1 VMKKLVVLMGLLLM
15 ASLLAACG
23 SSGLPKDALDV
34 SWEWS
39 QLTETL
45 PASQSVV
52 PDPENYT
59 LAFSADGTFALKADC
74 NLVSGDYEVDGDSLS
89 LIFGP
94 STLAFCGEE
103 SLDTL
108 YLQLLDIVTSYELVD
123 GNLIL
128 HLGEDVGKML
138 FVDGG
143 AAGGN

>member
-1 VMKKLVVLMGLLLM
+1 MMKKLVVLMGLLLM

-23 SSGLPKDALDV
+23 SSGLHKDAIDI

-74 NLVSGDYEVDGDSLS
+74 NLVSGEYEVDGDSLS

-94 STLAFCGEE
+94 STLAFCGGE

-128 HLGEDVGKML
+128 HLGEDVGKMV
-138 FVDGG
+138 FVDDG

>member
-1 VMKKLVVLMGLLLM
+1 MKKLVLVVGLLLM

-23 SSGLPKDALDV
+23 SSGLPKDVLDV

-59 LAFSADGTFALKADC
+59 LVFSAEGIFGLKADC
-74 NLVSGDYEVDGDSLS
+74 NLVSGEYEVDGDNLS
-89 LIFGP
+89 LILVF

-103 SLDTL
+103 SLDTQ
-108 YLQLLDIVTSYELVD
+108 YLQMLESVTSYELAD

-128 HLGEDVGKML
+128 YLGEDAGKMV
-138 FVDGG
+138 FADGG

>member
-1 VMKKLVVLMGLLLM
+1 MKKLVLLIGLLLM

-23 SSGLPKDALDV
+23 SPGLPKDALDV

-52 PDPENYT
+52 PNPENYT
-59 LAFSADGTFALKADC
+59 LVFSADGTFALKADC
-74 NLVSGDYEVDGDSLS
+74 NLVSGEYEVDGDNLS
-89 LIFGP
+89 LLLGP

-108 YLQLLDIVTSYELVD
+108 YLQMLGIVTSYELTE
-123 GNLIL
+123 GNLNL
-128 HLGEDVGKML
+128 YLGEDVGKML

-143 AAGGN
+143 DAGGS

>member
-1 VMKKLVVLMGLLLM
+1 MKKLVVLMGLLLM

-138 FVDGG
+138 FVGGG

>member
-1 VMKKLVVLMGLLLM
+1 MKKLVVLMGLLLM

-59 LAFSADGTFALKADC
+59 LAFSADETFALKADC

-143 AAGGN
+143 AAGGS

>member
-1 VMKKLVVLMGLLLM
+1 MMKKLVVLMGLLLM

>member
-1 VMKKLVVLMGLLLM
+1 MMKKLVFVTGLLVM

-59 LAFSADGTFALKADC
+59 LVFSADGTFALKADC
-74 NLVSGDYEVDGDSLS
+74 NLVHGDYEVDGDSLS
-89 LIFGP
+89 LILGP

-108 YLQLLDIVTSYELVD
+108 YLQLLGIVTSYELAD
-123 GNLIL
+123 GNLNL
-128 HLGEDVGKML
+128 YLGEDVGKML

-143 AAGGN
+143 VDGGN

>member
-1 VMKKLVVLMGLLLM
+1 MRKFVLLMGLLLM
-15 ASLLAACG
+15 ASFLAACG
-23 SSGLPKDALDV
+23 SSGIHKDALDV

-59 LAFSADGTFALKADC
+59 LVFSADGTFSLKADC
-74 NLVSGDYEVDGDSLS
+74 NLVSGEYEVDGDSLS
-89 LIFGP
+89 LILGP

-108 YLQLLDIVTSYELVD
+108 YLQLLGIVTSYELAD
-123 GNLIL
+123 GNLNL
-128 HLGEDVGKML
+128 YLGEDVGKMV
-138 FVDGG
+138 FVNGG
-143 AAGGN
+143 AAGGK

>member
-1 VMKKLVVLMGLLLM
+1 MKKLVVLMGLLLM

>member
-1 VMKKLVVLMGLLLM
+1 MKKLVVLMGLLLI

-23 SSGLPKDALDV
+23 SSGLHKDAIDI

-74 NLVSGDYEVDGDSLS
+74 NLVSGEYEVDGDSLS

-128 HLGEDVGKML
+128 HLGEDVGKMV
-138 FVDGG
+138 FVDDG

>member
-1 VMKKLVVLMGLLLM
+1 MKKLVVLMGLLLM

-128 HLGEDVGKML
+128 HLGEDVGKMV
-138 FVDGG
+138 FVDDG